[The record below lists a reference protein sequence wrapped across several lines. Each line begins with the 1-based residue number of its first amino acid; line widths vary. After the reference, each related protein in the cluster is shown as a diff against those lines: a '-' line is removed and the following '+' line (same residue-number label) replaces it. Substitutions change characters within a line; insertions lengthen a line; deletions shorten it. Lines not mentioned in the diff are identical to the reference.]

1 MKRVLMMA
9 GLLLIAVPVSAEPE
23 NALASRARQIMDDGA
38 LELPIQGQLL
48 AQYADSLRHLD
59 VVLAAKCL
67 ERGGIAA
74 FRANQLDSALAR
86 WQRGVSWARQAGEN
100 QAESSLLNALAIGHT
115 ARGDVETALPVY
127 DRALEL
133 REALAD
139 TAGLAR
145 TWGNLAQAY
154 ANMRRTSEAL
164 AATVEAEKWLAL
176 ADNTTGRIANSL
188 RKGQM
193 LRAMGRLDEAL
204 FQNRETVDLAGRK
217 GDQNA
222 QGLAALELGEV
233 LLDLERPR
241 EALPRLEEALDLF
254 QASRDD
260 FQAMFA
266 EQSIIASLLMSDQ
279 ADQALARV
287 RQVIPVAEEA
297 GQVPLLTVL
306 RRMEGQALFRLGQIA
321 SAEVALEQSR
331 TLFEKRW
338 QDLEDGRSRAGIFA
352 ASGDVYAALARLQ
365 LSTGRVEEAF
375 LTVERGRAP
384 GFLARVGG
392 RLASVEQLQAELR
405 RTASALI
412 LFNDP
417 GWDPLVAFV
426 LDGRQLRY
434 VELGNPGPM
443 ASDARAALGLLAAGE
458 SLETCGPALERL
470 ETRLARPLMLLLDD
484 QVKRLAVVPPSFLSG
499 FPLGLLSGQ
508 DTRPWSYLPSA
519 SALLFLGE
527 RAAPTG
533 GVLALADPESPAS
546 SASPDPLTGRLPV
559 STARAQA
566 GVPLPQARAEID
578 AVAERPA
585 DQRVGSQATGAALRI
600 ALQGPLAVLHLATHA
615 VVDPVDGG
623 RSAVVL
629 AGAEGVDAVTA
640 QEIAAFDF
648 AGDLVVLSGCST
660 FGQHRVLGEGWFG
673 LPRSFLAAGARSVV
687 STLWDVDDTGARI
700 FVTAFYAALRA
711 GSPRDE
717 ALQRA
722 RQVCRDE
729 GLPPRDWAAFVL
741 SGVGADRV
749 ESLATAPISPNFRP
763 PGLLL
768 LVLSLVLAVI
778 LLVAFGLP
786 RRR

>member
-1 MKRVLMMA
+1 MRAVLMMA
-9 GLLLIAVPVSAEPE
+9 CLVMIAAPVIAETE
-23 NALASRARQIMDDGA
+23 NPVAQRARKVLDNNT
-38 LELPIQGQLL
+38 LELSVQGQLL
-48 AQYADSLRHLD
+48 SQYADSLRTVD

-74 FRANQLDSALAR
+74 FRANQLDSALAW
-86 WQRGVSWARQAGEN
+86 WQRGVAWARQAEEK

-127 DRALEL
+127 DRALGL
-133 REALAD
+133 REALDD

-154 ANMRRTSEAL
+154 ASLGRTAEAL
-164 AATVEAEKWLAL
+164 AATAEEEKWLAL

-193 LRAMGRLDEAL
+193 LRAMGRHEEAL
-204 FQNRETVDLAGRK
+204 FQNRETVDLAGRE

-241 EALPRLEEALDLF
+241 EALPRLEEALALL
-254 QASRDD
+254 QASRND
-260 FQAMFA
+260 FQAMYA

-287 RQVIPVAEEA
+287 RQAIPVTEEA
-297 GQVPLLTVL
+297 GQIPLLTVL
-306 RRMEGQALFRLGQIA
+306 RRMEGQALFQLGQIA
-321 SAEVALEQSR
+321 PAEAALEQSR
-331 TLFEKRW
+331 TLFEQRW
-338 QDLEDGRSRAGIFA
+338 QDLEDGRSRAGIFT

-365 LSTGRVEEAF
+365 LSTGRVQEAF

-426 LDGRQLRY
+426 LDGHQLRY
-434 VELGNPGPM
+434 VELGNTGPM

-458 SLETCGPALERL
+458 SLATCGPALERL
-470 ETRLARPLMLLLDD
+470 EIRLARPLMKLLDD
-484 QVKRLAVVPPSFLSG
+484 KVKRLAVVPPSFLAG
-499 FPLGLLSGQ
+499 FPLGLLSDQ
-508 DTRPWSYLPSA
+508 DTRPWTYLPSA
-519 SALLFLGE
+519 SALVALGG

-533 GVLALADPESPAS
+533 GVLALADPESPEAP
-546 SASPDPLTGRLPV
+546 ASPDPLTGRLPV

-566 GVPLPQARAEID
+566 GVPLPQARAEIV
-578 AVAERPA
+578 AVTEQPA
-585 DQRVGSQATGAALRI
+585 DQRVGSQATGTALRI

-711 GSPRDE
+711 GTPRDE
-717 ALQRA
+717 ALLRA

-749 ESLATAPISPNFRP
+749 ESLAMSQADTPSPK
-763 PGLLL
+763 PGWLLPGLGLSLLL
-768 LVLSLVLAVI
+768 LLAWVW
-778 LLVAFGLP
+778 